1 MRLWP
6 FGKRDPVPER
16 KYSAVG
22 PNIARIFVGQAV
34 WTPRDY
40 ASLAKEG
47 YQQNAIAFR
56 AVKMVATCAAGVP
69 LLLFDRAG
77 KEIESHPLLD
87 LLDRPSGAYS
97 GAAFLEAVYAYFLLA
112 GNSYI
117 EAVGPD
123 RGEPKELWPLRPDR
137 MQVIAGRFGFPEAY
151 RYTVNGLPKD
161 WRADPINGNGPIL
174 HLKDFNP
181 LDDWYG
187 MSRIEAAA
195 YGIDRHNA
203 ASAHNAALLQNGARP
218 SGALVFKPIKL
229 DDGTYSSAPQGMVDA
244 ARDKLHDTHV
254 GPQQAGKPF
263 VFSGDVVWEEMGTT
277 PKDMDFQEGKN
288 DAARDVLAAI
298 GVPAMLLIPG
308 ESTYSNRAEANLELY
323 ERTVIPL
330 VEQLVD
336 SLNAWLCPRFGEG
349 LHLKIDEDG
358 ISALEPRRETRR
370 KSALELFNAGVIDAN
385 EAREML
391 QYGERNAGFVEK
403 VDGAVLSALKD
414 AALIDAAGLEPLFR
428 YMRKVGL
435 VPAKMTLD
443 QFIRSGGYVFSD
455 DGDDFD
461 AGQPVP
467 PQEDI
472 GDADDADQE

>member
-6 FGKRDPVPER
+6 FGKSDPVPER

-56 AVKMVATCAAGVP
+56 AVKMVASCAAGVP

-77 KEIESHPLLD
+77 KEVESHQLLD
-87 LLDRPSGAYS
+87 LLERPSGAYS
-97 GAAFLEAVYAYFLLA
+97 GAAFLEAAYAYFLLS

-123 RGEPKELWPLRPDR
+123 RGPPKELWPLRPDR
-137 MQVIAGRFGFPEAY
+137 MQVIAGRFGFPEGY
-151 RYTVNGLPKD
+151 RYTVNGIPKD
-161 WRADPINGNGPIL
+161 WRADPLTGNGPIL
-174 HLKDFNP
+174 HLKDFHP

-203 ASAHNAALLQNGARP
+203 ASAHNKALLDNGARP
-218 SGALVFKPIKL
+218 SGALVFKPVKL
-229 DDGTYSSAPQGMVDA
+229 DDNTYSAAPQGMIDA

-254 GPQQAGKPF
+254 GPRQAGKPF
-263 VFSGDVVWEEMGTT
+263 VFSGDVSWEEMGTT

-323 ERTVIPL
+323 ERTVLPL
-330 VEQLVD
+330 VEQMVD
-336 SLNAWLCPRFGEG
+336 GLNAWLCPRFGDG
-349 LHLKIDEDG
+349 LRLGIDEDG
-358 ISALEPRRETRR
+358 ISALEPRREIRR
-370 KSALELFNAGVIDAN
+370 KSALDLFNAGVIDAT
-385 EAREML
+385 EARTML
-391 QYGERNAGFVEK
+391 QFGERDVGFVEK
-403 VDGAVLSALKD
+403 LDSAVLTALRD
-414 AALIDAAGLEPLFR
+414 EAMIDAAGLEPLYR

-435 VPAKMTLD
+435 IGTKMTLD
-443 QFIRSGGYVFSD
+443 QFIRSGGYAPND
-455 DGDDFD
+455 DEID
-461 AGQPVP
+461 ADPPVP

-472 GDADDADQE
+472 GNADDADQV